1 MCSLSLL
8 DTPVLLISISF
19 IEVGFYT
26 DEIRIL
32 QFQCHQMLQYFY
44 PFLYVVL
51 FLFKFFSDVNLYSK
65 SLFFK
70 IIVSYN
76 CKKAFFSHSI
86 IFLYTAYTQQVFL
99 FHLLRDFCNVH
110 DHIFSAFFFSFFR
123 KTLMSFASFFLQS
136 FLCILRHF
144 YIYEK
149 KL

>member
-1 MCSLSLL
+1 MKFEFFNFSVIKCYSIFIHFYMWFYFFLS
-8 DTPVLLISISF
+8 
-19 IEVGFYT
+19 
-26 DEIRIL
+26 
-32 QFQCHQMLQYFY
+32 
-44 PFLYVVL
+44 
-51 FLFKFFSDVNLYSK
+51 FFSDVNLYSK

-76 CKKAFFSHSI
+76 CNKAFFSHSI
-86 IFLYTAYTQQVFL
+86 IFLYAAYTQQVFL
-99 FHLLRDFCNVH
+99 FHFLRDFCNVH